1 MQCLEK
7 TVHPFD
13 HYNQMGNIRENAAK
27 DPNSLISPQSKITET
42 MNSQVTATAVKD
54 IEVLDVQ

>member
-7 TVHPFD
+7 TVHPFE

-27 DPNSLISPQSKITET
+27 DPNSLISPQSKITDT
-42 MNSQVTATAVKD
+42 MNS
-54 IEVLDVQ
+54 